1 MRRILSVSTIF
12 YEVKIV
18 ALSQD
23 FEARRRE
30 RLKMQHMKR
39 ERMRKIRRLVF
50 LLALIVLAILL
61 VSNIVKCAK
70 KPASDTPVVTTTVPQ
85 ETAEPKDST
94 FDPTIPDPKE
104 GANDW
109 LDVIKNSGQ
118 TKHVYLT
125 FDEGPA
131 ENVTPEILD
140 VLRRYNVKATFFM
153 TGEDIEEYPYL
164 CTRAMEEGH
173 LVLPLSMSGDPD
185 TLYADKTTFID
196 EVEKTYK
203 LIVENSPS
211 TKKPIKLYRFLGG
224 GYENTSFGI
233 EKQEYKDELAKKGYY
248 YCDWN
253 TTIGDSNSSRTSEQ
267 LLNFF
272 TSSMPQLNNLVI
284 EMHNTSRNTATAEM
298 LDDLIE
304 LLLDDGYTFSRLDE
318 IDFSGTDPV
327 DEEDV
332 THSPENEADT
342 PTTAKPTEKAT
353 NKPES
358 TKSPAT
364 EKPTQTPKATT
375 RPTVTEPPRTATLP
389 PSNDME
395 IESE

>member
-1 MRRILSVSTIF
+1 M
-12 YEVKIV
+12 

-30 RLKMQHMKR
+30 RLRKQHIKR

-50 LLALIVLAILL
+50 VLALILLAYIL
-61 VSNIVKCAK
+61 VSSIVKCAK
-70 KPASDTPVVTTTVPQ
+70 GPENNIPAVTTNVPQ
-85 ETAEPKDST
+85 ETAEPKDSS
-94 FDPTIPDPKE
+94 FDPAIPDPKE
-104 GANDW
+104 GANNW

-118 TKHVYLT
+118 KKHVYLT

-131 ENVTPEILD
+131 KNITPEILD

-185 TLYADKTTFID
+185 TLYADKTTFMD

-224 GYENTSFGI
+224 GYENTNYGL
-233 EKQEYKDELAKKGYY
+233 EKQLYKDELAKKGYY

-253 TTIGDSNSSRTSEQ
+253 TTIGDSNSSRTAEQ

-272 TSSMPQLNNLVI
+272 TSNIPQLNNLIV
-284 EMHNTSRNTATAEM
+284 EMHNTNRNAATAEM
-298 LDDLIE
+298 LDDLIKK
-304 LLLDDGYTFSRLDE
+304 LADDGYTFSRLDE
-318 IDFSGTDPV
+318 IDFSGA
-327 DEEDV
+327 EAEDV
-332 THSPENEADT
+332 EDETEN
-342 PTTAKPTEKAT
+342 TTDEPGETEKPRSTEKPTEKAT
-353 NKPES
+353 EK
-358 TKSPAT
+358 AT
-364 EKPTQTPKATT
+364 EKPTNKPKETKTPETQKPVSTPKPTA
-375 RPTVTEPPRTATLP
+375 RPAVTEPPKTATIA
-389 PSNDME
+389 PSGGFE